1 MIAPSVSPEG
11 GLWAELKLNPRRRRA
26 VLALL
31 LAIAL
36 ARSASLPQ
44 TGLFDVITLRKL
56 RDERRASREERRRRE
71 AETPL

>member
-1 MIAPSVSPEG
+1 MLAPSVTSDG

-36 ARSASLPQ
+36 ARSATLPQ
-44 TGLFDVITLRKL
+44 TGLLDVITLKKL
-56 RDERRASREERRRRE
+56 RDDRRASREERRRRE